1 MKVRPELARGSSAIH
16 SVQPLLLWRIGSL
29 RGRAMNGNRIT
40 SAAAQERFVLA
51 SQCLIESNRTSDRET
66 ADTLRHLAQRY
77 FKEADRHQD
86 E

>member
-51 SQCLIESNRTSDRET
+51 SECLI
-66 ADTLRHLAQRY
+66 TLRHLAQRY

>member
-1 MKVRPELARGSSAIH
+1 
-16 SVQPLLLWRIGSL
+16 
-29 RGRAMNGNRIT
+29 MNGNRIT

-51 SQCLIESNRTSDRET
+51 TRCLIESTRTSDREA
-66 ADTLRHLAQRY
+66 ADMLRHLAQRY

>member
-1 MKVRPELARGSSAIH
+1 VH

-51 SQCLIESNRTSDRET
+51 TRCLIESTRTSDREA
-66 ADTLRHLAQRY
+66 ADMLRHLAQRY